1 MSILDDFRGKSFM
14 EQIAALSELERSG
27 DTGAIPELLDLFK
40 APVGDA
46 AVDAMCRN
54 TLRSL
59 LARDEAALLRSLALE
74 HRPTALFAAGVA
86 GESGSAG
93 AVPLLVERARQWSQD
108 PEALQDILLAL
119 GRIGDH
125 AAVPLFREHL
135 HNPDHFLAAMS
146 IEFLGALG
154 DTASQP
160 EFEAFIEANE
170 LPERFQECELATW
183 RAIDALAALGTD
195 SALEYLTTKLHHLN
209 PTARRMIHSALV
221 RSGDAAVPHVCKTL
235 RTAQD
240 TDQRIMAAN
249 VLGFIGGKAAGD
261 CLVQALD
268 DHVLPEPNERFAAL
282 EALGGCKS
290 IKSLVFLKDA
300 LHSEEDPLLLAA
312 VLHGLETQA
321 THPGLEAM
329 AEELV
334 ASMQQEGPRARQA
347 TLILET
353 MPAARTARFFA
364 SFCANAGP
372 DLATP
377 PIAATIDKA
386 LHGLESLA
394 VSDAG
399 LPVAFAGELRAKGLE
414 QLAER
419 VEGAMAEVRPGS
431 GVRVMAVDDSAA
443 MRSFYLEA
451 CAALG
456 HEVVTAENGRQALDI
471 LEQGGRFDI
480 FVVDM
485 NMPVMDGIE
494 FTTRIR
500 AMEDSSSEEQT
511 PTPILMASTEAA
523 RSQAQLA
530 RQAGVTTFLI
540 KPFTKE
546 VFQHKIRKIL
556 Q

>member
-1 MSILDDFRGKSFM
+1 MSTLDDFRGKSFM

-27 DTGAIPELLDLFK
+27 DTGAIPELLGLFK

-59 LARDEAALLRSLALE
+59 LARDEAALLRSLASE
-74 HRPTALFAAGVA
+74 HKPTALFATGVA
-86 GESGSAG
+86 GENGSAA
-93 AVPLLVERARQWSQD
+93 AVPLLVERARQWSHD

-125 AAVPLFREHL
+125 AALPLFREHL

-146 IEFLGALG
+146 IEYLGTLQ

-170 LPERFQECELATW
+170 LPERYQECELTTW

-195 SALEYLTTKLHHLN
+195 GALEYLATRLHHLN

-221 RSGDAAVPHVCKTL
+221 QSGDAAVPHVCKAL
-235 RTAQD
+235 RAAQD

-268 DHVLPEPNERFAAL
+268 DHVLSEPNERFSAL

-300 LHSEEDPLLLAA
+300 LHAEEDPLLLAA

-321 THPGLEAM
+321 TLPGLEAM

-334 ASMQQEGPRARQA
+334 ASMQQEGPQARQA

-353 MPAARTARFFA
+353 MPAARTVRLFA
-364 SFCANAGP
+364 TFCASAGP
-372 DLATP
+372 GVATP
-377 PIAATIDKA
+377 PIAASIDKA
-386 LHGLESLA
+386 LHSLESLA
-394 VSDAG
+394 VGDASLLG
-399 LPVAFAGELRAKGLE
+399 AFADELRAKGLE

-419 VEGAMAEVRPGS
+419 VEGVMAEDRTTS
-431 GVRVMAVDDSAA
+431 GLRILVVDDSAT
-443 MRSFYLEA
+443 MRRFYLQA

-456 HEVVTAENGRQALDI
+456 HEVVTAENGRKALDI
-471 LEQGGRFDI
+471 LEQGEQFDI
-480 FVVDM
+480 YVVDL

-500 AMEDSSSEEQT
+500 AMEASGSEEQA

-523 RSQAQLA
+523 KSQAQLA
-530 RQAGVTTFLI
+530 RQAGVTAFLI

-546 VFQHKIRKIL
+546 AFQHKIRKIL